1 MEGPDVMKY
10 RLTRKQKK
18 MLVRIIIAFVLLVIM
33 IVTLHFIELPWWAE
47 LMIYAIPYVI
57 AGYDVL
63 KTAFI
68 NLIHGQ
74 IFDEK
79 FLMMVATVGA
89 FGTGEYPE
97 ASAVMLFYQIGEL
110 FQSIAVGRSRK
121 SIAKL
126 MDIRPDS
133 ATVIRDG
140 EEIEVSPEEVE
151 IGEIIIVKPG
161 EKIPLDGVIIEGESS
176 VNQAALTGESAPVD
190 KALSDNVISGT
201 LNLTGVIKV
210 RTSSVFGQST
220 VSKILELVENASD
233 KKAKVENFITKFARY
248 YTPIVV
254 IAALI
259 LGIVPPLILGIGDI
273 EVWKT
278 WLTRA
283 CVFLVVSCPCALVV
297 SVPLSFFG
305 GIGGASKE
313 GILIKGAGYM
323 EVLSKIDTVVF
334 DKTGTL
340 TKGVF
345 AVDDVHPN
353 LISKAELLDIAA
365 CCESFSSHPV
375 AQSIVRA
382 HEGHI
387 DKSLIGEVSE
397 IAGKGV
403 KAVVEGK
410 TYYCGNGQLMDMC
423 GADWHDCHMTGT
435 IIHIAREDNSV
446 CEYLGHIVINDQIK
460 EDSEEAI
467 KSLKSVGVKR
477 LVMLTGDKK
486 SVAENVAGKLG
497 LTGFFAEL
505 LPADKVAKVEEL
517 LKDAKGRLAFVGDGI
532 NDAPVLMR
540 ADCGIAMGAMGSDAA
555 IESADVV
562 LMDDKPSKI
571 ADSIK
576 IARKT
581 MRIVWENIVF
591 ALGVKAIILVLG
603 ALGIAN
609 MWLAVFGDVGVLIIA
624 ILNAM
629 RCMRRLNR

>member
-1 MEGPDVMKY
+1 M
-10 RLTRKQKK
+10 TRKQKK
-18 MLVRIIIAFVLLVIM
+18 MLIRIIIAVALLAVFAVI
-33 IVTLHFIELPWWAE
+33 LHFIELPWWAE
-47 LMIYAIPYVI
+47 LVIYAIPYVI

-63 KTAFI
+63 KTAFV

-89 FGTGEYPE
+89 FATGEYPE
-97 ASAVMLFYQIGEL
+97 ASFVMLFYQVGEL

-140 EEIEVSPEEVE
+140 EEIEVSPDEVE
-151 IGEIIIVKPG
+151 VGETIVVKPG
-161 EKIPLDGVIIEGESS
+161 EKIPLDGVIIEGVSS

-190 KALSDNVISGT
+190 KAFSDNVISGT

-210 RTSSVFGQST
+210 RTTSEFGQST

-233 KKAKVENFITKFARY
+233 KKAKVESFITKFARY
-248 YTPIVV
+248 YTPAVV
-254 IAALI
+254 IAALLLAVI
-259 LGIVPPLILGIGDI
+259 PPIFLGIGSWEI
-273 EVWKT
+273 WKM

-305 GIGGASKE
+305 GIGGASKD

-353 LISKAELLDIAA
+353 LISSAELLDIAA

-387 DKSLIGEVSE
+387 DKSLLGDVSE

-403 KAVVEGK
+403 KAVVGGK
-410 TYYCGNGQLMDMC
+410 TYYCGNGQLMQIC
-423 GADWHDCHMTGT
+423 GADWHDCHLTGT
-435 IIHIAREDNSV
+435 IIHVAREDDGKV
-446 CEYLGHIVINDQIK
+446 DYLGHIVINDQIK
-460 EDSEEAI
+460 EDSEAAI
-467 KSLKSVGVKR
+467 KELKNVGVKR

-486 SVAENVAGKLG
+486 SVAENVADKLG

-505 LPADKVAKVEEL
+505 LPADKVTKVEEL
-517 LKDAKGRLAFVGDGI
+517 LASEKGRLAFVGDGI

-571 ADSIK
+571 ASAVK
-576 IARKT
+576 ISRKT
-581 MRIVWENIVF
+581 MAVVWENIIF
-591 ALGVKAIILVLG
+591 ALGVKAVILILG

-624 ILNAM
+624 ILNAL
-629 RCMRRLNR
+629 RCMRKLKN

>member
-1 MEGPDVMKY
+1 
-10 RLTRKQKK
+10 
-18 MLVRIIIAFVLLVIM
+18 MLRRIIIAIALLAVIAVTFHFVDVPWWTELVI
-33 IVTLHFIELPWWAE
+33 
-47 LMIYAIPYVI
+47 YAVPYFI
-57 AGYDVL
+57 AGFDVL

-89 FGTGEYPE
+89 FATGDYPE
-97 ASAVMLFYQIGEL
+97 ASLVMLFYQIGEL

-133 ATVIRDG
+133 AVIRDG
-140 EEIEVSPEEVE
+140 QEIEVSPDEVE
-151 IGEIIIVKPG
+151 VGETIIVKPG

-190 KALSDNVISGT
+190 KAFSDNVISGT

-210 RTSSVFGQST
+210 RTTSTFGQST

-254 IAALI
+254 IAAVI
-259 LGIVPPLILGIGDI
+259 LAVVPPLFIGAGDW

-305 GIGGASKE
+305 GIGGASKD

-334 DKTGTL
+334 DKTGPL

-353 LISKAELLDIAA
+353 LISRAELLDIAA

-387 DKSLIGEVSE
+387 DKSLIGEVTE

-410 TYYCGNGQLMDMC
+410 TYYCGNGQLMEMC
-423 GADWHDCHMTGT
+423 GADWHDCHLTGT
-435 IIHIAREDNSV
+435 IIHIARIDGDV
-446 CEYLGHIVINDQIK
+446 CDYLGHIIINDQIK

-467 KSLKSVGVKR
+467 KSLKDVGVKR
-477 LVMLTGDKK
+477 LIMLTGDKK
-486 SVAENVAGKLG
+486 NVAESVANKLG

-505 LPADKVAKVEEL
+505 LPADKVSRMEEIITGGKGKV
-517 LKDAKGRLAFVGDGI
+517 AFVGDGI

-581 MRIVWENIVF
+581 MRIVWENIIF

-629 RCMRRLNR
+629 RCMRRLKT

>member
-1 MEGPDVMKY
+1 MKY
-10 RLTRKQKK
+10 KLTKKQKK
-18 MLVRIIIAFVLLVIM
+18 MTIRIIIALALLALIA
-33 IVTLHFIELPWWAE
+33 VTLHFIELPWWAE
-47 LMIYAIPYVI
+47 LILYAIPYAI

-97 ASAVMLFYQIGEL
+97 ASAVMLFYQVGEL

-140 EEIEVSPEEVE
+140 EEIEVSPEDVEV
-151 IGEIIIVKPG
+151 GEIIIVKPG
-161 EKIPLDGVIIEGESS
+161 EKIPLDGVITEGESS

-190 KALSDNVISGT
+190 KAYSDNVISGT

-210 RTSSVFGQST
+210 RTTSTFGQST

-248 YTPIVV
+248 YTPAVV
-254 IAALI
+254 IAALLLAVI
-259 LGIVPPLILGIGDI
+259 PPLFLGIGNWEI
-273 EVWKT
+273 WKT

-305 GIGGASKE
+305 GIGGASKD

-345 AVDDVHPN
+345 EVDDVHPN
-353 LISKAELLDIAA
+353 IVSEAELKDIAA

-387 DKSLIGEVSE
+387 DKSLIGDVNE

-403 KAVVEGK
+403 KAVVDGK

-423 GADWHDCHMTGT
+423 GAKWHDCHLTGT
-435 IIHIAREDNSV
+435 IIHVARETEGDV
-446 CEYLGHIVINDQIK
+446 EYLGHIIINDQIK
-460 EDSEEAI
+460 EDSEAAI
-467 KSLKSVGVKR
+467 KELKNVGVKR

-486 SVAENVAGKLG
+486 SVAENVANKLG

-505 LPADKVAKVEEL
+505 LPADKVSKVEEL
-517 LKDAKGRLAFVGDGI
+517 LSTEKGRLAFVGDGI

-571 ADSIK
+571 ADAMK

-581 MRIVWENIVF
+581 MRIVWENIIF
-591 ALGVKAIILVLG
+591 ALGVKAVILILG
-603 ALGIAN
+603 AFGIAN
-609 MWLAVFGDVGVLIIA
+609 MWIAVFGDVGVLIIA

-629 RCMRRLNR
+629 RCMKKISK

>member
-1 MEGPDVMKY
+1 MKY
-10 RLTRKQKK
+10 KLTRKQKK
-18 MLVRIIIAFVLLVIM
+18 MLIRIIIAFVLLVI
-33 IVTLHFIELPWWAE
+33 IAVTLHFVELPWWAE
-47 LMIYAIPYVI
+47 LIIYAVPYII

-79 FLMMVATVGA
+79 FLMMVATIGA

-140 EEIEVSPEEVE
+140 EEIEVSPDEVE
-151 IGEIIIVKPG
+151 VGEIIIIKPG

-201 LNLTGVIKV
+201 LNLTSVIKV
-210 RTSSVFGQST
+210 RTTSTFGQST

-248 YTPIVV
+248 YTPVVV

-259 LGIVPPLILGIGDI
+259 LGIVPPLILGIGDG

-305 GIGGASKE
+305 GIGGASKD

-387 DKSLIGEVSE
+387 DKSLIGEVTE

-410 TYYCGNGQLMDMC
+410 TYYCGNGQLMEMC

-435 IIHIAREDNSV
+435 IIHIAREDDGV

-467 KSLKSVGVKR
+467 KSLKNVGVKR

-486 SVAENVAGKLG
+486 RVAENVAGKLG

-517 LKDAKGRLAFVGDGI
+517 LKDGKGRLAFVGDGI

-581 MRIVWENIVF
+581 MRIVWENIIF